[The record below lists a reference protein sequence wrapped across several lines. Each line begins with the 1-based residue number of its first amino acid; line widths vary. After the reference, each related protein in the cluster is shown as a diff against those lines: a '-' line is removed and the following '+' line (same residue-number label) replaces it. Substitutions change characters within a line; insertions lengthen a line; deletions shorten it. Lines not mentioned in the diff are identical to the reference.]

1 MRARSLTTPD
11 PRAESHVGA
20 RDSPPLLRIAARD
33 CPVPTAR
40 ARERVDTLRLV
51 ICARAECRQPVQLS
65 GCDRGQGVAARLAEV
80 QPRRA
85 LTARPAAL
93 LAGPLA
99 AVEEREPI
107 GVKKS
112 AVVPGEASHP

>member
-33 CPVPTAR
+33 CPVPAAR
-40 ARERVDTLRLV
+40 ARERVDSLRLV
-51 ICARAECRQPVQLS
+51 ICARAECRQPFYLC
-65 GCDRGQGVAARLAEV
+65 GCDRGQGLPARLAEV
-80 QPRRA
+80 DPGRV
-85 LTARPAAL
+85 LTPGPATRL
-93 LAGPLA
+93 TGPLA
-99 AVEEREPI
+99 AFEEREPI